1 METEYY
7 HHIARQYFRGEASA
21 AEETELNNWLQVAEE
36 HRRLFATWRLEWHQ
50 QAITDASPKT
60 SAAWARMQTRMQS
73 PHQQVSRFPRP
84 RVWYS
89 VAAVALLFVGV
100 ALWLLLPDTD
110 NPIYTSGEK
119 QTITLLPD
127 DSCIQ
132 CTGAKSEDI
141 CTAKGQKQTLVL
153 PDGSKVIME
162 EETTLSYDFRDT
174 KRQVAFA
181 GNADFEVAR
190 DMLCPFTV
198 RVDEYSV
205 TVVGTRFTLFAKP
218 GEWQYIISLQEGS
231 VKVGYKN
238 DTILMSPSE
247 TLRFYPKKE
256 KFMYDINGLLGN
268 VLQQLEAIYNIRFVL
283 ADKSL
288 ADEPVYYAVEVG
300 TTIDEIMDAL
310 QTLLPITIHRQ
321 GSTYTISRK

>member
-7 HHIARQYFRGEASA
+7 HHIARQYFRGEASPA
-21 AEETELNNWLQVAEE
+21 QETELNNWLQVAEE
-36 HRRLFATWRLEWHQ
+36 HRQLFATWRPEWHQ
-50 QAITDASPKT
+50 QALTDASPKT
-60 SAAWARMQTRMQS
+60 SAAWAKMQTRMQS

-89 VAAVALLFVGV
+89 VAAVALLLVGV
-100 ALWLLLPDTD
+100 ALWLLRPDTD
-110 NPIYTSGEK
+110 KSIYTSAEK
-119 QTITLLPD
+119 QAITLLPD
-127 DSCIQ
+127 DSCIR

-153 PDGSKVIME
+153 PDGSMVIME
-162 EETTLSYDFRDT
+162 EETTLSYDFSGT
-174 KRQVAFA
+174 KRQVTFA
-181 GNADFEVAR
+181 GKADFEVAK
-190 DMLCPFTV
+190 DTLCPFTV
-198 RVDEYSV
+198 RVGEYSV
-205 TVVGTRFTLFAKP
+205 TVVGTRFTLCAKP
-218 GEWQYIISLQEGS
+218 DEWQYIISLQEGS

-268 VLQQLEAIYNIRFVL
+268 VLQQLEAIYNVRFVL
-283 ADKSL
+283 ADESL

-300 TTIDEIMDAL
+300 TNIDEIVDAL

-321 GSTYTISRK
+321 GNTYTISRK

>member
-21 AEETELNNWLQVAEE
+21 AQETELNNWLQVAEE
-36 HRRLFATWRLEWHQ
+36 HRQLFSTWRSEWHQ
-50 QAITDASPKT
+50 QALTDASPKT
-60 SAAWARMQTRMQS
+60 SAAWAKMQKRMQP
-73 PHQQVSRFPRP
+73 PHQNRSRIFRP

-89 VAAVALLFVGV
+89 VAAVALLLIGV
-100 ALWLLLPDTD
+100 ALWLLLPNADR
-110 NPIYTSGEK
+110 PLYSSAEK
-119 QTITLLPD
+119 QTITLLHD
-127 DSCIQ
+127 DSCIY

-141 CTAKGQKQTLVL
+141 CTATGQKQTLIL

-162 EETTLSYDFRDT
+162 EETTIAYNFGDS
-174 KRQVAFA
+174 KRQVTFA
-181 GNADFEVAR
+181 GNADFEVAKDAAR
-190 DMLCPFTV
+190 PFIV

-205 TVVGTRFTLFAKP
+205 TVTGTHFTLFAKP
-218 GEWQYIISLQEGS
+218 DEWQYIISLQEGA
-231 VKVGYKN
+231 VKVGYKS

-268 VLQQLEAIYNIRFVL
+268 VLQQLEAIYNVRFVL
-283 ADKSL
+283 ADESL

-310 QTLLPITIHRQ
+310 QTLLPVTIQRQ
-321 GSTYTISRK
+321 GSTYTLSRK